1 MRKILA
7 VLFTIITV
15 IGCFNAC
22 TGKANSDKE
31 EKEIDRTE
39 YKTVAAGFCEAVYK
53 NNDTDKALLY
63 FNKSILKA
71 YAEMTGA
78 NEKEIKR
85 KLQDTVNEVKETLT
99 AEEIKKSAVSVK
111 KENISSYREYTANEV
126 ASANEN
132 LKDCGYR
139 GNALTELIALAVR
152 IEIDALEDPTV
163 RLVLGKVDNNW
174 YVIEYYF

>member
-31 EKEIDRTE
+31 EKEIDRSE

-53 NNDTDKALLY
+53 NNDTDKALRY
-63 FNKSILKA
+63 YNKSILKTSA
-71 YAEMTGA
+71 VMITGS
-78 NEKEIKR
+78 EKEYKR
-85 KLQDTVNEVKETLT
+85 ELQEAVNEIKEELT

-111 KENISSYREYTANEV
+111 KENISVDIKFSDNEL
-126 ASANEN
+126 ASLNEE
-132 LKDCGYR
+132 LTDCGYQ
-139 GNALTELIALAVR
+139 GNDLTELIKVRVR

-163 RLVLGKVDNNW
+163 MLLLGKVDNNW
-174 YVIEYYF
+174 YLIEYYL